1 MEFKLWFQ
9 SQPWTLIYP
18 QSIGEITYLLA
29 MTALTLRLLFGSRE
43 QFRLPKK
50 KLLLFLLLLAFI
62 LSFNRFAVLRAKDVR
77 GWLTVAGAFVP
88 YTPTLSLAAL
98 FIVALVALLFG
109 AGPGLVAGLL
119 AGLMTGHLIPL
130 PLGDIFA
137 WGLLGWTSGYLFH
150 QRYREA
156 FFRLLRLPIIAL
168 PVAVFLAFFV
178 ISLGFFVAALPGGTL
193 AALDNVLLFFHDA
206 WLVWMVGPLSVG
218 LLLTLLSLILPGLR
232 PRPETLEPSLFSRS
246 LRARFMLLLI
256 PLLLLG
262 LIGSVLA
269 VTDRSIYLAESQK
282 LMEMERSA
290 ESVQRDI
297 TYFHYTASNLMK
309 QFADEPALLDPA
321 RRESALKFDLH
332 VLPLF
337 QELLLVNA
345 KGEVVA
351 SVPPGLS
358 LVGEETEAVQK
369 ATGVGIASHTHLMEV
384 MEGEYR
390 FSFVE
395 PVGQQADGSA
405 PYALIG
411 RADPVANP
419 TLRGSLASM
428 EGGQGSSR
436 TGFIVDDR
444 GLIIIHPDPAYLLH
458 PWAMNNPSPIDKPQ
472 TTDDGKLRVDLSPQG
487 QRILTYSRH
496 LDGVNYEI
504 VLQVPF
510 LEVLEFATVIANP
523 LLLAQL
529 SLGFLLLLTVPFLA
543 SRITRPLHTLA
554 EAAGEIAQGRLDRP
568 VHISGD
574 DEVAQLGRAFEQ
586 MRLRLQDR
594 LNDLSL
600 LLRIS
605 QSISASLHLAEGM
618 PIILRGAMEESAAE
632 TARFLLLNEQGEIQQ
647 VFAEGQADAAY
658 PGLDR
663 MLARA
668 LIRRRSPLVVN
679 DLERQRLDRPVGP
692 LRSFAAIPA
701 RLHGKTVG
709 LLWAGSTQPGTFD
722 EARVS
727 FLSTLSTHAALLVE
741 KARLFQ
747 SAEGGRRRLA
757 AILSSTTD
765 AILVTDGEGK
775 LLLINPAAQSVFGL
789 GKAAYGQPITQL
801 PLPEPLVEALRPPY
815 DEQRTPPTVEL
826 PLPDGRT
833 FYASI
838 APILTGDDRV
848 IGRVAVMRDVTHFK
862 ELDEMKSEFVA
873 TVSHDLRAPL
883 TFIRGYAS
891 MLPMVGELSEK
902 QESYL
907 DRILE
912 GIDQMSALIED
923 LLNLRRIEAGVGIK
937 QEPCNLGLILIE
949 AVDSMRARAA
959 ANGLVLRLKP
969 SEGSVTITG
978 DHTLLRQAIGNLV
991 DNAIKYTPSGGEV
1004 SVGMEVDEA
1013 RGEVII
1019 HVHDTGI
1026 GIAPEDQ
1033 LRLFEKFYRIR
1044 RRETGN
1050 VPGTGLGLALVR
1062 SIIERHGGRVWV
1074 ESELN
1079 KGSTFYIA
1087 LPLRTEEE
1095 EE

>member
-18 QSIGEITYLLA
+18 QSIGEMTYLLA
-29 MTALTLRLLFGSRE
+29 MTALTLWLLFGSRK

-50 KLLLFLLLLAFI
+50 KLLLFLLLLALL

-109 AGPGLVAGLL
+109 EGPGLVAGLL
-119 AGLMTGHLIPL
+119 AGLMMGHLIPL

-156 FFRLLRLPIIAL
+156 FFRLLRLPIVAL

-206 WLVWMVGPLSVG
+206 WLVWMVGPLGVG
-218 LLLTLLSLILPGLR
+218 LLLTLLSLVLPGLR

-321 RRESALKFDLH
+321 RREAALEFDRN

-337 QELLLVNA
+337 QELLLVDA
-345 KGEVVA
+345 QGKVVA

-358 LVGEETEAVQK
+358 LVGEETAAVQK

-384 MEGEYR
+384 AEGEYR

-405 PYALIG
+405 SYALIG

-444 GLIIIHPDPAYLLH
+444 NLIIIHRDPAYLLH
-458 PWAMNNPSPIDKPQ
+458 PWAMNNPSSIDKPQ
-472 TTDDGKLRVDLSPQG
+472 ATEGELRVDLSPQG

-504 VLQVPF
+504 ILQVPF

-632 TARFLLLNEQGEIQQ
+632 TARFLLLDEQGEIRQ

-668 LIRRRSPLVVN
+668 LVRRRSPLVVN

-765 AILVTDGEGK
+765 AILVTDEEGK

-937 QEPCNLGLILIE
+937 HEPCNLGLILIE

-959 ANGLVLRLKP
+959 ANGLVLRLEP

-1004 SVGMEVDEA
+1004 SVGLEVDEA

-1095 EE
+1095 EG

>member
-156 FFRLLRLPIIAL
+156 FFRLLRLPIVAL

-337 QELLLVNA
+337 QELLLVDA

-358 LVGEETEAVQK
+358 LVGEEMEAVQK

-959 ANGLVLRLKP
+959 ANGLVLRLEP

>member
-337 QELLLVNA
+337 QELLLVDA

-351 SVPPGLS
+351 SVPPGLN

>member
-156 FFRLLRLPIIAL
+156 FFRLLRLPIVAL

-232 PRPETLEPSLFSRS
+232 PRQETLEPSLFSRS

-337 QELLLVNA
+337 QELLLVDA

-358 LVGEETEAVQK
+358 LVGEEMEAVQK

-395 PVGQQADGSA
+395 PAGQQADGSA

-632 TARFLLLNEQGEIQQ
+632 TARFILLNEQGEIQQ

-801 PLPEPLVEALRPPY
+801 PLPEPLVDALRPPY

>member
-9 SQPWTLIYP
+9 PQPWSLIYP
-18 QSIGEITYLLA
+18 QSTGEMLYLLA
-29 MTALTLRLLFGSRE
+29 MTVLTLWLLLSSRE
-43 QFRLPKK
+43 SFRHLDRKRGL
-50 KLLLFLLLLAFI
+50 LLLFLLALIIPLGHA
-62 LSFNRFAVLRAKDVR
+62 AVLRVTDVR
-77 GWLTVAGAFVP
+77 GWLMIAGAFVP
-88 YTPTLSLAAL
+88 YTPTLSLAVL
-98 FIVALVALLFG
+98 FILTLIALLFG
-109 AGPGLVAGLL
+109 EGPALL
-119 AGLMTGHLIPL
+119 AGLISGLMMAHLIPI

-137 WGLLGWTSGYLFH
+137 WGILGWTSGYLLH
-150 QRYREA
+150 QRYREL
-156 FFRLLRLPIIAL
+156 FFRILRLPVVAL
-168 PVAVFLAFFV
+168 LVASFLAFFT
-178 ISLGFFVAALPGGTL
+178 ISFGFFVAALPTGTL
-193 AALDNVLLFFHDA
+193 AALDNVLLFLHDA
-206 WLVWMVGPLSVG
+206 WLIWAIGPLGIG
-218 LLLTLLSLILPGLR
+218 LLFTLLSTLVPGLHHH
-232 PRPETLEPSLFSRS
+232 PAGLKASPFSRS
-246 LRARFMLLLI
+246 LRARFMLILI

-262 LIGSVLA
+262 MIGSVLA

-282 LMEMERSA
+282 LREMERNA
-290 ESVQRDI
+290 ESVGTDVI
-297 TYFHYTASNLMK
+297 YFHYTASNLMK
-309 QFADEPALLDPA
+309 QYAADPSLLLPE
-321 RRESALKFDLH
+321 RREAAMRFDLNI
-332 VLPLF
+332 LPLF
-337 QELLLVNA
+337 QELLLVDEQ
-345 KGEVVA
+345 GQVVA
-351 SVPPGLS
+351 SIPPGLTPT
-358 LVGEETEAVQK
+358 GEEK
-369 ATGVGIASHTHLMEV
+369 AGIQNATAFGIAYHTHLGEV
-384 MEGEYR
+384 ADDVYR
-390 FSFVE
+390 ISFVE

-411 RADPVANP
+411 RADPLVN
-419 TLRGSLASM
+419 LEMLGSFAQKE
-428 EGGQGSSR
+428 EGSTR
-436 TGFIVDDR
+436 TTFVVDDR
-444 GLIIIHPDPAYLLH
+444 GLIIIHDNPAYLLH
-458 PWAMNNPSPIDKPQ
+458 PWAMSNATQLDKPQ
-472 TTDDGKLRVDLSPQG
+472 PKDQNGELYIDLSPQG
-487 QRILTYSRH
+487 QRILTYVRH
-496 LDGVNYEI
+496 VYGVNYDI
-504 VLQVPF
+504 VIEVPF

-529 SLGFLLLLTVPFLA
+529 SLGFLLLLVIPLLA
-543 SRITRPLHTLA
+543 SRITHPLHTLA

-568 VHISGD
+568 VHISGE

-668 LIRRRSPLVVN
+668 LVRRRSPLVIN
-679 DLERQRLDRPVGP
+679 DLEQQRLDRPVGP

-765 AILVTDGEGK
+765 AILVTDGEGR

-838 APILTGDDRV
+838 APILTSDGRV

-891 MLPMVGELSEK
+891 MLPMVGELNEK

-937 QEPCNLGLILIE
+937 REPCNLGLILIE

-959 ANGLVLRLKP
+959 ANGLVLRLEP

-1013 RGEVII
+1013 RGEVVI
-1019 HVHDTGI
+1019 HVRDTGI
-1026 GIAPEDQ
+1026 GIAPENQ

-1044 RRETGN
+1044 RREAGN
-1050 VPGTGLGLALVR
+1050 IPGTGLGLALVR

-1087 LPLRTEEE
+1087 LPLRNEEE
-1095 EE
+1095 EG

>member
-1 MEFKLWFQ
+1 MEFKPWFQ
-9 SQPWTLIYP
+9 SQPWSLIYP
-18 QSIGEITYLLA
+18 QSTGEIIYLLG
-29 MTALTLRLLFGSRE
+29 MTAITLRLLLGSRG
-43 QFRLPKK
+43 QFRLSKK
-50 KLLLFLLLLAFI
+50 RLSLLLFLIALIIPL
-62 LSFNRFAVLRAKDVR
+62 NRVAVLRATEVR

-88 YTPTLSLAAL
+88 YTPTLSLAVL

-109 AGPGLVAGLL
+109 EGPGLIAGLF
-119 AGLMTGHLIPL
+119 AGLMTAHLIPV
-130 PLGDIFA
+130 PIGDIFA

-156 FFRLLRLPIIAL
+156 FFRFLRLPIVAL
-168 PVAVFLAFFV
+168 SVAVFLAFFV
-178 ISLGFFVAALPGGTL
+178 ISLGFFVAALPSGTL

-206 WLVWMVGPLSVG
+206 WLVWMVGPLVVG
-218 LLLTLLSLILPGLR
+218 LLLTLLLLLLPGLR
-232 PRPETLEPSLFSRS
+232 PQPHPLEPSPFSRS

-262 LIGSVLA
+262 MIGSVLA

-290 ESVQRDI
+290 ESVRRDI
-297 TYFHYTASNLMK
+297 LYFHYTASNLM
-309 QFADEPALLDPA
+309 QRFADEPSLLDPEK
-321 RRESALKFDLH
+321 REDALAFDLQ

-337 QELLLVNA
+337 QELLLVDA
-345 KGEVVA
+345 QGQIVA
-351 SVPPGLS
+351 SVPPEVS
-358 LVGEETEAVQK
+358 QRLVGEEREAIHK
-369 ATGVGIASHTHLMEV
+369 ATSVGIASHTHLMEV
-384 MEGEYR
+384 REGEYR
-390 FSFVE
+390 ISFIE
-395 PVGQQADGSA
+395 PVGQLEDGSA

-411 RADPVANP
+411 RADPLTNP
-419 TLRGSLASM
+419 TLRGSMASM
-428 EGGQGSSR
+428 EGEEDNAR
-436 TGFIVDDR
+436 TGFVVDDR
-444 GLIIIHPDPAYLLH
+444 QLIIIHHDADYLLH
-458 PWAMNNPSPIDKPQ
+458 PWAMNNPSVLEKPQ
-472 TTDDGKLRVDLSPQG
+472 AKEGKLYIDLSPQG
-487 QRILTYSRH
+487 QRILTYVRH
-496 LDGVNYEI
+496 VDGVNYEI

-510 LEVLEFATVIANP
+510 LGVLEFATVIANP
-523 LLLAQL
+523 LLVAQL

-568 VHISGD
+568 VHISGE

-632 TARFLLLNEQGEIQQ
+632 TARFLLLDERGEIQE
-647 VFAEGQADAAY
+647 VFAEGHSDAAY

-679 DLERQRLDRPVGP
+679 NLEEQQLDRPVGP

-709 LLWAGSTQPGTFD
+709 LLWAGSTKAETFD
-722 EARVS
+722 DARVS
-727 FLSTLSTHAALLVE
+727 FLNTLSTHAALLVE
-741 KARLFQ
+741 KARLFR

-775 LLLINPAAQSVFGL
+775 LLLINPAAQSIFGL
-789 GKAAYGQPITQL
+789 GKAAYGQPISQL

-838 APILTGDDRV
+838 APILTGDNRV

-937 QEPCNLGLILIE
+937 HEPCNLGLILIE

-959 ANGLVLRLKP
+959 ANGLVLRLEP

-991 DNAIKYTPSGGEV
+991 DNAIKYTPSGGEI

-1044 RRETGN
+1044 RREAGN

-1087 LPLRTEEE
+1087 LPLRDDEEE
-1095 EE
+1095 